1 MRVFKQRKTSPSPGM
16 EWLKSVNQLC
26 SPRSFRLFGAN
37 RTLLSSSG
45 TVKVVSILA
54 LTRGVLASDENK
66 KVTLGHQPEINIGTL
81 GHVDNGKSTI
91 VQSLTG
97 VWTARHSEELRRG
110 ITIRVGYADA
120 SFYECPSCEPPSNYS
135 TSKICPNCKSETK
148 FLRSVS
154 FVDCPG
160 HHSLM
165 VTMLSGAAIMD
176 GALFVIS
183 SNVKC
188 PQAQDREHLLAAE
201 MVGLQKLVVVQNK
214 IDVVDR
220 ERAKQNYFEIKE
232 FTKGTV
238 AGKAPIIPVSA
249 QHKLNMDVLI
259 GAIQERIPT
268 PKRDHVLSA
277 RMSILRSFDVNR
289 PGTEAE
295 ALTGGVVGG
304 SVVQGVFRHGED
316 VEIRPGIKTEEANK
330 IRYEPLMAKV
340 ESLQA
345 GGGEVKQAAPGG
357 LIAMRTDLDPS
368 VTKSDGLVGNV
379 LGRVGTLPTSLDKVS
394 LDVELFEKAVGTE
407 QLVPV
412 QKIKMNEPLVLNAG
426 TAVTSG
432 VVVSARE
439 DLADVVLKKPI
450 CSDPGSKV
458 ALSRR
463 IGESWRLIGFGTLR

>member
-1 MRVFKQRKTSPSPGM
+1 M
-16 EWLKSVNQLC
+16 
-26 SPRSFRLFGAN
+26 
-37 RTLLSSSG
+37 
-45 TVKVVSILA
+45 
-54 LTRGVLASDENK
+54 
-66 KVTLGHQPEINIGTL
+66 
-81 GHVDNGKSTI
+81 DNGKSTI

-120 SFYECPSCEPPSNYS
+120 SFFECPSCEPPSNYS

-148 FLRSVS
+148 FLRAVS

-183 SNVKC
+183 SSVKC
-188 PQAQDREHLLAAE
+188 PQAQDREHLLAAG
-201 MVGLQKLVVVQNK
+201 MVGLQKLVLVQNK

-220 ERAKQNYFEIKE
+220 ERALQNREEIRQ
-232 FTKGTV
+232 FTKNTV
-238 AGKAPIIPVSA
+238 AETAPVIPVSA
-249 QHKLNMDVLI
+249 QHRLNIDALI
-259 GAIQERIPT
+259 CAIQERMPT
-268 PKRDHVLSA
+268 PERDQVVPA

-295 ALTGGVVGG
+295 DITGGVVGG
-304 SVVQGVFRHGED
+304 SVVQGVFKHGED
-316 VEIRPGIKTEEANK
+316 VEVRPGIRTEEGNK
-330 IRYEPLMAKV
+330 MKYESLVAKV
-340 ESLQA
+340 EGLQA
-345 GGGEVKQAAPGG
+345 GGGDVKQAAPGG

-368 VTKSDGLVGNV
+368 ITKSDGLVGNV
-379 LGRVGTLPTSLDKVS
+379 LGKAGSLPPTIEKASLDI
-394 LDVELFEKAVGTE
+394 ELFEKAVGTE

-412 QKIKMNEPLVLNAG
+412 QKIKMNEPLVLNVG

-432 VVVSARE
+432 VVTSVRE
-439 DLADVVLKKPI
+439 DLAEVGLKRPI
-450 CSDPGSKV
+450 CSEPGSKV

-463 IGESWRLIGFGTLR
+463 ISESWRLIGFGTLR